1 LTSTLNKLKQT
12 VVVYLT
18 GIMISPRVQH
28 VVTHAHSNLYL
39 FISQPSLMAHKRS
52 DSGEILL

>member
-1 LTSTLNKLKQT
+1 MYPTGT
-12 VVVYLT
+12 V
-18 GIMISPRVQH
+18 ISPSVQH

-52 DSGEILL
+52 DSDEILLWDIISKQKL